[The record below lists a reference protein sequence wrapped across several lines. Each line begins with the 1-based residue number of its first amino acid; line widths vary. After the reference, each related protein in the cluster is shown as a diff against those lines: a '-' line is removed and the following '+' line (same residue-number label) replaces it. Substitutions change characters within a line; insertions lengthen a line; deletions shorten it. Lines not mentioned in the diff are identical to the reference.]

1 MSSVKVSALTE
12 ITSTTGS
19 EELLINDGGT
29 SKKIQVSNL
38 PDTDTTYSNFA
49 GTTAGLVPT
58 STTGDDTKFLRADG
72 TWVVPTDTDT
82 TYSTATATTEGLV
95 KIEDNAAQT
104 IAANTVTATAS
115 RTYGVQLNASD
126 QAVVNVPWTDTDTG
140 ITDVVDDT
148 SPQLGGNLDFQ
159 THKATSFTSTGIDD
173 NATSTA
179 ITIDA
184 SENVGIGTITP
195 DGKLHID
202 GTSTTVTG
210 LVLEAGM
217 DGDCRSVD
225 FHNSDGNKRMGIVY
239 DNTNIK
245 LNITDR
251 SENKLVTIGELTGDV
266 TVGTGNLVIG
276 TSGKGIDFS
285 AATPDGSG
293 TTGSEVLDDYEE
305 GTFTVG
311 WVSTGNTFTPNTTT
325 GYYTKVG
332 NLVTVTYAAYMAGA
346 PTIVTSGNG
355 VTFTGLPFASGSMK
369 NTAFT
374 WGHHRWNEFP
384 AGTNGFSLEQGATT
398 STLIPRFRTGIGE
411 LATGTALVWSRNGS
425 GIVFEGHYYV

>member
-1 MSSVKVSALTE
+1 M
-12 ITSTTGS
+12 
-19 EELLINDGGT
+19 
-29 SKKIQVSNL
+29 
-38 PDTDTTYSNFA
+38 
-49 GTTAGLVPT
+49 AGLSKVKG
-58 STTGDDTKFLRADG
+58 SGLATGA
-72 TWVVPTDTDT
+72 
-82 TYSTATATTEGLV
+82 
-95 KIEDNAAQT
+95 
-104 IAANTVTATAS
+104 ATAS
-115 RTYGVQLNASD
+115 LV
-126 QAVVNVPWTDTDTG
+126 
-140 ITDVVDDT
+140 
-148 SPQLGGNLDFQ
+148 
-159 THKATSFTSTGIDD
+159 GIDD

-184 SENVGIGTITP
+184 SEQVGIGTITP

-285 AATPDGSG
+285 AATPDGTG

-305 GTFTVG
+305 GEYSWTI
-311 WVSTGNTFTPNTTT
+311 TGNTSGSMTPKANYTKFAYTKIGRKVTVQGKFETSGTHTAT
-325 GYYTKVG
+325 GYLKF
-332 NLVTVTYAAYMAGA
+332 
-346 PTIVTSGNG
+346 S
-355 VTFTGLPFASGSMK
+355 LPFASANLTDQAG
-369 NTAFT
+369 NAPAAF
-374 WGHHRWNEFP
+374 F
-384 AGTNGFSLEQGATT
+384 LY
-398 STLIPRFRTGIGE
+398 RTGLANVYNPVAIVSDNISYCLVYYNTIANNEVTTLDGE
-411 LATGTALVWSRNGS
+411 DVDSS
-425 GIVFEGHYYV
+425 IEGFLSLTYMTT